1 MALSEED
8 LKQIMDAVAG
18 QSQGVEDLETVSCKL
33 QVLLSTP

>member
-18 QSQGVEDLETVSCKL
+18 QSQGVEDLETVSS
-33 QVLLSTP
+33 LSGVKSLP